1 MSQEINYE
9 TEIYYDELNI
19 EEYKL
24 SFIWS
29 RRFKSIILQN
39 SSTEIKEEFK
49 FYHSKIIKSNGGT
62 RKSRIFNIK

>member
-29 RRFKSIILQN
+29 GRFKSIILQN
-39 SSTEIKEEFK
+39 SSTDIKEEF
-49 FYHSKIIKSNGGT
+49 
-62 RKSRIFNIK
+62 

>member
-1 MSQEINYE
+1 MSQEINYK

-29 RRFKSIILQN
+29 GRFKSIKLQN
-39 SSTEIKEEFK
+39 SSTEIKEEYNS
-49 FYHSKIIKSNGGT
+49 YHSKFINLKGGAG
-62 RKSRIFNIK
+62 KSRIFNIK